1 MMKKT
6 FVIAIAFVFLAVLAG
21 CAASENALKA
31 VSVKAK
37 ELQQKVVGTFSDE
50 ETQSSASEEK
60 SAASSQKEETKTIKA
75 SAAKNSIPTESS
87 AKKPSSTTPV
97 ETVKKKTVSPGYT
110 CCKTPRDS
118 FYQAYLSP
126 EWNNSSF
133 KYVSIDGLRY
143 SRGIILNHVNDPNN
157 DSIFFKKEGG
167 GLCVE
172 LKEHFDLEIAFYSP
186 DEKGHEVFKP
196 FQVIVVN
203 RKNEVAESQEITSRM
218 KKYTISR

>member
-37 ELQQKVVGTFSDE
+37 ELQQKVAGAF
-50 ETQSSASEEK
+50 SEEDPQATA
-60 SAASSQKEETKTIKA
+60 SQEESTVSSSQKAETKTIKE
-75 SAAKNSIPTESS
+75 SAPKEPS
-87 AKKPSSTTPV
+87 AKKSPSTETPAP
-97 ETVKKKTVSPGYT
+97 VKKKTVSPGYT